1 MSTGAPTGRRV
12 VPIRVDLSDSLAG
25 RRVAGASPEQG
36 AHTAPGVRGPQDDL
50 AALEAGNACA
60 SGESFALMVL
70 GDSMLPEFEEGE
82 VIVIEPD
89 GLAADGSF
97 VLAWCNDEWIFRQLV
112 RDGDRDGG
120 EAWRLRALNP
130 AYPEIPIPDLGAVR
144 GVIIQKSRPGRRR
157 ASKRY
162 VA

>member
-1 MSTGAPTGRRV
+1 VSTGESTGRRV
-12 VPIRVDLSDSLAG
+12 VPIRVDLS
-25 RRVAGASPEQG
+25 
-36 AHTAPGVRGPQDDL
+36 APGVAGHAGGLAPNPPGAAGPSGSRD
-50 AALEAGNACA
+50 AGDACS

-70 GDSMLPEFEEGE
+70 GDSMLPEFAEGE

-89 GLAADGSF
+89 GLATEGSF
-97 VLAWCNDEWIFRQLV
+97 VLAWCNDEWIFRQLA
-112 RDGDRDGG
+112 RDGG
-120 EAWRLRALNP
+120 RWRLHALNP
-130 AYPEIPIPDLGAVR
+130 AYADIEIPDLGAVR